1 MANYKNQ
8 LRINITD
15 DNFKKIIHQKD
26 TQSAFLQPLEW
37 DKIMSVMNILSGNE
51 FKVYMYLLKWK
62 GQDHYDFSPADLEI
76 QLDISENTVRKIRD
90 TFIKMGFLVQTSK
103 NTYIFDPF
111 PETTADVA
119 TARRG
124 ERREKREA

>member
-15 DNFKKIIHQKD
+15 DNFKKIIHPKD

-37 DKIMSVMNILSGNE
+37 DKIMPVMNILSGNE
-51 FKVYMYLLKWK
+51 FKVYIYLLKWK
-62 GQDHYDFSPADLEI
+62 GQGHYDFSPADLEI
-76 QLDISENTVRKIRD
+76 QLDISENTIRKIRD
-90 TFIKMGFLVQTSK
+90 NFIKMGFLIQTSK

-111 PETTADVA
+111 PETILDIASI
-119 TARRG
+119 RRG